1 MRTALIL
8 ALLLP
13 ASSCLAQAGY
23 TYVLEAQTTLGKEP
37 VPTYRT
43 LADTASKPT
52 GKLSAHATI
61 YTRGRV
67 STRWAIVRK
76 GTAEYLVRTS
86 DLPAEARELVLKVP
100 TLQPIPF
107 DPATGRIL
115 YTEVV
120 PVADASQAELY
131 ARAKLWFADTFKAT
145 KNVVQ
150 ADDKEVGILQGTA
163 FQEIA
168 VMDGGVPVAVKLWY
182 TIKIALKDGRY
193 KYDIN
198 DLRVQNY
205 ANAYTPYPGDPAPA
219 EGYISADQKK
229 GAALSVATSA
239 RRELATVGTLLSA
252 SITEGMSRPAAG
264 TTNGKEW

>member
-8 ALLLP
+8 PLLLP
-13 ASSCLAQAGY
+13 ASACFAQAGY
-23 TYVLEAQTTLGKEP
+23 TYVLEAQTKLGNEP

-43 LADTASKPT
+43 LADTAGKPSSK
-52 GKLSAHATI
+52 LFAHATI

-67 STRWAIVRK
+67 GTRWAIVRK
-76 GTAEYLVRTS
+76 GAADYLVRTS
-86 DLPAEARELVLKVP
+86 DLPADARQLVLTVP
-100 TLQPIPF
+100 VLKPIPF
-107 DPATGRIL
+107 DPTTSRIL

-120 PVADASQAELY
+120 PVAGASQAELY

-145 KNVVQ
+145 KAVVQ
-150 ADDKEVGILQGTA
+150 ADDKEAGIIQGTA

-168 VMDGGVPVAVKLWY
+168 VANGGVPMAVKLWY
-182 TIKIALKDGRY
+182 TIKIAFKDGRY

-205 ANAYTPYPGDPAPA
+205 ASPYTPYPGEPAPA
-219 EGYISADQKK
+219 EGYISTDQKK
-229 GAALSVATSA
+229 GAALSAANSA

-252 SITEGMSRPAAG
+252 SIVEGMSKPAAG
-264 TTNGKEW
+264 TTDGKDW